1 MKDIKFRAWD
11 KKTKKMRK
19 VESIGFGTL
28 SLRKEEY
35 PVINLKG
42 RDCINNKD
50 IIIHRDKNQYYLMQY
65 TGLKDKN
72 GVEIYEGDIVET
84 CDNKKQLVVWHNNG
98 FKFKFTYSRTYQG
111 EPYTETTHLE
121 LRETSSKRWGDEV
134 IGNIYENSEL
144 LK

>member
-1 MKDIKFRAWD
+1 MIDIKFRAWD

-28 SLRKEEY
+28 SLHKEEY

-65 TGLKDKN
+65 TGLKDIN
-72 GVEIYEGDIVET
+72 GVEIYEGDILVFPNGKTRGEVFY
-84 CDNKKQLVVWHNNG
+84 CDGSFQLRSEIDVDILSAYCLNKMQ
-98 FKFKFTYSRTYQG
+98 
-111 EPYTETTHLE
+111 
-121 LRETSSKRWGDEV
+121 V
-134 IGNIYENSEL
+134 IGNIYENPEL
-144 LK
+144 LGVDKNV